1 LNAPAALSTAPALGA
16 WLRSATRLDHAQVD
30 AAFGHHDLATRAG
43 YTAFLTAHAR
53 VLPAI
58 EARLRPAELIPGW
71 QGRAGALARDLAT
84 LGTAL
89 PAPAPLALPPG
100 EAARWGALYV
110 LEGSRL
116 GGAVLAKS
124 VPPDLPR
131 AFLAAT
137 HAPGQWRAL
146 LARLDTLDLDRDETL
161 AGARAA
167 FTAFVNA
174 ATVPA

>member
-1 LNAPAALSTAPALGA
+1 MNVPAALSPAPPLGA
-16 WLRSATRLDHAQVD
+16 WLRTATRPDHARVD
-30 AAFGHHDLATRAG
+30 AAFGHHDLATRTG

-71 QGRAGALARDLAT
+71 QGRAGALAEDLAT

-89 PAPAPLALPPG
+89 PAPSPIAIPSG

-116 GGAVLAKS
+116 GGAVLTKS
-124 VPPDLPR
+124 VPAAFPR

-146 LARLDTLDLDRDETL
+146 LARLDSLTLDRDATL
-161 AGARAA
+161 AGARATFA
-167 FTAFVNA
+167 AFVTA
-174 ATVPA
+174 ANRAE

>member
-1 LNAPAALSTAPALGA
+1 MNAPAALSTAPALGA
-16 WLRSATRLDHAQVD
+16 WLRSATRPDHAQVD

-58 EARLRPAELIPGW
+58 ETRLRPAELTPGW
-71 QGRAGALARDLAT
+71 QGRAGALAEDLAT

-89 PAPAPLALPPG
+89 PAPSPIAIPPG

-124 VPPDLPR
+124 VPPDLPS

-146 LARLDTLDLDRDETL
+146 LARLDALDIDRDETL
-161 AGARAA
+161 AGARATFAA
-167 FTAFVNA
+167 FASASTVA
-174 ATVPA
+174 A